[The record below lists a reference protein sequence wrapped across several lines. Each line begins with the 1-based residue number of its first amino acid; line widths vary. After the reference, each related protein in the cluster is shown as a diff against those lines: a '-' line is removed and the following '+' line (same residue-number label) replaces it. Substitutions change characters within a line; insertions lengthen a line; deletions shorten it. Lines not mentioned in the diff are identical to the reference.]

1 MWMKDDK
8 YAHYIYTGITAGCV
22 IGVSIIIYFIFREFS
37 VVQSMVAKIFSILS
51 PILYG
56 AVMAFLMSPV
66 YNKLNEKMSV
76 FFKKIFKKQKMAFT
90 LSKTISTVVCV
101 FLVILIVF
109 SLIMMLIPQL
119 IISVKEMAASMPK
132 NLENLYAAIE
142 KAAKD
147 NPDLESFILDNYY
160 AMIERFNSFIASSVL
175 PNINKY
181 IWNFSS
187 GIISVVKII
196 FSFIIG
202 IMVMIYLLNIKSS
215 LAAQGK
221 KMAYAFLSLNAAN
234 RLIGEVR
241 YIKAVFSQFIVGKII
256 DSFII
261 GIINYIAM
269 SIFKMPY
276 ALLISAIVGVTNV
289 IPFFG
294 PFIGAIPSA
303 FIILLISPIQSLQF
317 SVWILILQQIDGN
330 IIGPKILGQTT
341 GLSSFWIL
349 FSIILFGGLF
359 GVLGMI
365 IGVPTLAVVYR
376 FLSGKTNE
384 ALIKKELPQDT
395 MEYWNLEY
403 INEKNKEFINSEK

>member
-1 MWMKDDK
+1 MKDDK

-66 YNKLNEKMSV
+66 YNKMNEKMSV
-76 FFKKIFKKQKMAFT
+76 FFKKIFKKQKMVFT

-234 RLIGEVR
+234 RLISEVR

-256 DSFII
+256 DSVII

-403 INEKNKEFINSEK
+403 INEKNKEFINSDK

>member
-1 MWMKDDK
+1 
-8 YAHYIYTGITAGCV
+8 
-22 IGVSIIIYFIFREFS
+22 
-37 VVQSMVAKIFSILS
+37 
-51 PILYG
+51 
-56 AVMAFLMSPV
+56 
-66 YNKLNEKMSV
+66 
-76 FFKKIFKKQKMAFT
+76 
-90 LSKTISTVVCV
+90 
-101 FLVILIVF
+101 
-109 SLIMMLIPQL
+109 
-119 IISVKEMAASMPK
+119 
-132 NLENLYAAIE
+132 
-142 KAAKD
+142 
-147 NPDLESFILDNYY
+147 
-160 AMIERFNSFIASSVL
+160 
-175 PNINKY
+175 
-181 IWNFSS
+181 
-187 GIISVVKII
+187 
-196 FSFIIG
+196 
-202 IMVMIYLLNIKSS
+202 
-215 LAAQGK
+215 
-221 KMAYAFLSLNAAN
+221 MAYAFLSLNAAN
-234 RLIGEVR
+234 RLISEVR

-256 DSFII
+256 DSVII

-403 INEKNKEFINSEK
+403 INEKSKEFINSDK

>member
-1 MWMKDDK
+1 MKDDK

>member
-1 MWMKDDK
+1 MKDDK

-76 FFKKIFKKQKMAFT
+76 FFKKIFKKQKMVFT

-403 INEKNKEFINSEK
+403 INEKNKEFINSDK

>member
-1 MWMKDDK
+1 MKDDK

-403 INEKNKEFINSEK
+403 INEKNKEFINSDK